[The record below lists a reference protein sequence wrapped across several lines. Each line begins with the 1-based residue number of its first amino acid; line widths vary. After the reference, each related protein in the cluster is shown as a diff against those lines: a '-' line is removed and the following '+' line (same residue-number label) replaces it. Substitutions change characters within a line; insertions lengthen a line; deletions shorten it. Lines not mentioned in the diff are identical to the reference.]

1 MTESAE
7 IGDLVGRIGGDEFDL
22 WLDVDAES
30 DALARAASLVEA
42 AASLAEFSVD
52 LPAPLGM
59 LIGIALLDSASGE
72 GVDDLM
78 ARADQAMYTAK
89 RDPNRNFALAL
100 PAEALAPEVAEQAT
114 LGA

>member
-7 IGDLVGRIGGDEFDL
+7 IGDLVGRIGGDEFAL
-22 WLDVDAES
+22 WLYVDAES

-78 ARADQAMYTAK
+78 ARADQAM
-89 RDPNRNFALAL
+89 
-100 PAEALAPEVAEQAT
+100 
-114 LGA
+114 